1 MSANN
6 TVTVFGNSHRFEME
20 GQCDISA
27 AAAVTATR
35 GQGASGAR
43 SAAGV
48 YAVTIK
54 NPGELKLVEVLHAE
68 ASLMDATVGTVKDVG
83 VVSLAQDSESG
94 DITMTFRTVDAA
106 GANVD
111 EATSA
116 LTVSWSFVIR
126 TARMTNPLD

>member
-6 TVTVFGNSHRFEME
+6 LSSVFGNSYRFEME

-54 NPGELKLVEVLHAE
+54 NPGELKLVEVLDAG
-68 ASLMDATVGTVKDVG
+68 ASLMDAAVGTVKDVG
-83 VVSLAQDSESG
+83 VVSLAQSATTG
-94 DITMTFRTVDAA
+94 DFTLTFRTVDAA

-111 EATSA
+111 EAAST
-116 LTVSWSFVIR
+116 LTVGWRFVIR
-126 TARMTNPLD
+126 TNRVTNPLD

>member
-35 GQGASGAR
+35 GSGATGAR

-48 YAVTIK
+48 YAVTIT
-54 NPGELKLVEVLHAE
+54 NPGELKLVTVLHAS
-68 ASLMDATVGTVKDVG
+68 ASLMDAAVGTVKDVG
-83 VVSLAQDSESG
+83 IVSLAQDATTG
-94 DITMTFRTVDAA
+94 VITLTFRTVDAA

-111 EATSA
+111 EAASA
-116 LTVSWSFVIR
+116 LTVSWSFVIQ